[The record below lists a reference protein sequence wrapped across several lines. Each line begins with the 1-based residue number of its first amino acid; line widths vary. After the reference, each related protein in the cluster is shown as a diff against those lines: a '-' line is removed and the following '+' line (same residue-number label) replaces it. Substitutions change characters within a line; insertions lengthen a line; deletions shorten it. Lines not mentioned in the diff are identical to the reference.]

1 MEISERI
8 RQILNE
14 NSGGI
19 KMNKLILELATSKNI
34 IFEDVLQIENIISSM
49 SDVKILTYIWHNLN
63 REKQFVYM
71 P

>member
-34 IFEDVLQIENIISSM
+34 IFEDVIQIENIISSM
-49 SDVKILTYIWHNLN
+49 PDIKILTYTWHNLN
-63 REKQFVYM
+63 REKQFVYT